1 MSLKEE
7 GVVNIVDCKGQ
18 KCPYPN
24 LSAKKGMKA
33 AGEGEVVEFLVDY
46 EPAIRESLPT
56 LCKAG
61 GWACEVEEDASGAFW
76 HFYIKK

>member
-1 MSLKEE
+1 MALKDEKLTKTE
-7 GVVNIVDCKGQ
+7 DCRGQ

-24 LSAKKGMKA
+24 LSAKRGMKE
-33 AGEGEVVEFLVDY
+33 AGEGDVIDFLVDY

-56 LCKAG
+56 LCNAG
-61 GWACEVEEDASGAFW
+61 GWECEVVEDESGEFW